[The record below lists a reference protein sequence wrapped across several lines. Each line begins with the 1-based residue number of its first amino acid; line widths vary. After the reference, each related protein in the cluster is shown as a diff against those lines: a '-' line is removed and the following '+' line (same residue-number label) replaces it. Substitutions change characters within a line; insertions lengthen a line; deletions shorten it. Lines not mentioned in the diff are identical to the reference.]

1 MEWNFTKPLHIYL
14 IIDNMIQIHI
24 EFNAHLKISLVM

>member
-1 MEWNFTKPLHIYL
+1 MEFYKATLHIYL

-24 EFNAHLKISLVM
+24 EFKAHLKTSLVM

>member
-1 MEWNFTKPLHIYL
+1 MELNSTKPLHIYL

-24 EFNAHLKISLVM
+24 ELKAHLKTSLVM